1 VVWSKGHEVV
11 RSGYSRVISVAAK
24 VTDNSKNS
32 DNHDLVNRVSQNS
45 NTDRQADQVGQVTPN
60 SSTGRRT
67 DQVSRVDNTEQK
79 KEVPVVLLTQKVRLW
94 KIRLT
99 RRAGLRRIRLTRKT
113 GLCKTRVGGGGQ
125 EIRRRK
131 MCYFK
136 QKASS
141 MVVPKGYYQNTKTLI
156 AKDASKRVGR
166 EKTRGRA

>member
-67 DQVSRVDNTEQK
+67 DQVSWVDNTEQK

-113 GLCKTRVGGGGQ
+113 GLCKTRVGGGGKKS
-125 EIRRRK
+125 EEGK
-131 MCYFK
+131 C
-136 QKASS
+136 ATSS
-141 MVVPKGYYQNTKTLI
+141 KRLAPWWCPRGITKTQ
-156 AKDASKRVGR
+156 KH
-166 EKTRGRA
+166 